1 MTGAPMFWKCSFTL
15 PADQAKI
22 LGNVAKRVGCSQS
35 AVVQVLLELTLPRLA
50 AGLGEDVDPDT
61 PPRRL
66 SGPDGDLIR
75 DMLMQALDAG
85 GQISLGLGLLA

>member
-1 MTGAPMFWKCSFTL
+1 MFFKCSFTL
-15 PADQAKI
+15 PADQARI

-35 AVVQVLLELTLPRLA
+35 AVLQVLLEMSLPQLA

-66 SGPDGDLIR
+66 TGPDGDLIR
-75 DMLMQALDAG
+75 DCIMQALDAG
-85 GQISLGLGLLA
+85 HQMRLSL